1 MGFALWALLM
11 VSQAVS
17 AGDDG
22 VSDMAQ
28 TGSSCLPIRRVALT
42 QERSS
47 RLSARWVG
55 QDGHDYVGPN
65 ETLAPSDIQDIHIA
79 LSGLDPSRTVV
90 FIEVKSTNGNFWR
103 FEDKP
108 SAWRAEFKREKG
120 ARTGDVFFEP
130 AWVETGRPFHVFVRY
145 EDGTTA
151 ETDLQGGK
159 ANDKLRVAAVALA
172 ARWIGQDRQDRTG
185 AGPSVGADGFQD
197 VRIHVTRLAT
207 KLKLIAIRVVGTNGA
222 SWESGPNPK
231 LLSTADLVRDPKDP
245 TQGDL
250 FFQPVRD
257 MSGQRLKVT
266 AIYENEQFDTTTI
279 AAGRCDPN
287 LRVTQPPLPKLTELT
302 ATVRWLG
309 QDDSNPAR
317 RGDVHVAISGL
328 TAAPAVAAAVLS
340 DSQRG
345 AWICRLNER
354 AAVAT
359 DPSAEPFTIH
369 ANGRGK
375 SIDVFF
381 PPYRDESKSSMTLR
395 LIAADGRSSVIRF
408 PGGSCDPAKRSL
420 SPEATRS
427 AARPGDDLQ
436 NLVDRFAAVALEPGT
451 YRLYRPLVLNRPVAL
466 TAERGATLLFSQPG
480 SEPPWSSAIKMHC
493 GNTTLSGFA
502 VRFEGPIRFN
512 VDVEYGPSVIG
523 MTDNSDRGHDDPKFN
538 IILKHLDVEIPA
550 SENPAG
556 WVDSVRLMRLSN
568 AKSGAIADNILR
580 GGMIEFFDG
589 PWRVVNN
596 EFRGTPAGNYSN
608 TVFAAHRTHDLLME
622 NNITKSV
629 GPSGKTW
636 RFLVLTWC
644 GTDDV
649 VRGNTIEGVG
659 ARDDD
664 TIPWSNAPEV
674 ILTEAYHLKYE
685 GKVMALST
693 DGCVLRT
700 GASLG
705 DFVRTGDVVSL
716 LNGPAAGQWRR
727 VVQAI
732 DATAFLVDAA
742 IPPGTEIV
750 SISTAFV
757 NETFEKNRID
767 VRGGH
772 RSTPLVLAGNHFG
785 TRVINNHFLG
795 GDFAFCLM
803 AFPTETPVM
812 WGWSHT
818 PYLGGLIEGNILE
831 DSEKGGL
838 LGVQHDGRHIKTNQG
853 RVYMTVKLSD
863 NVVRWS
869 DAFLSHAAGTG
880 SKQIPPGLTVG
891 YAPSH
896 DAGELVVT
904 ARGNRLE
911 TAPGAKAASYPLVV
925 PAANFNGQK
934 LLNQKLSLSHD
945 GADAPSTSRAAGK
958 KPASRP
964 R

>member
-17 AGDDG
+17 AGDDRA
-22 VSDMAQ
+22 SDMAQ
-28 TGSSCLPIRRVALT
+28 TGSSRLPVRRVALI
-42 QERSS
+42 QERSP

-90 FIEVKSTNGNFWR
+90 FVEVKSTNGNFWR
-103 FEDKP
+103 FEEKA
-108 SAWRAEFKREKG
+108 SAWRALFKREKG
-120 ARTGDVFFEP
+120 SRTGDVFFEP
-130 AWVETGRPFHVFVRY
+130 AWVETGRPYHVFVRY
-145 EDGTTA
+145 EDGSTA
-151 ETDLQGGK
+151 ETDLHGGK
-159 ANDKLRVAAVALA
+159 ADHKLRVASVALA

-185 AGPSVGADGFQD
+185 SGPSVGADGFQD
-197 VRIHVTRLAT
+197 VRIHLTRLAT
-207 KLKLIAIRVVGTNGA
+207 RLNLIAIRVVGTNGA

-231 LLSTADLVRDPKDP
+231 LLSSAELIRDPKDP
-245 TQGDL
+245 SQADV
-250 FFQPVRD
+250 FFQPARD
-257 MSGQRLKVT
+257 ISGQRLKLT
-266 AIYENEQFDTTTI
+266 AVYENDQLDSTTV

-287 LRVTQPPLPKLTELT
+287 LRVPQLPLPKVTELS

-309 QDDSNPAR
+309 QDDSNSAR
-317 RGDVHVAISGL
+317 PGDTHVVISGL
-328 TAAPAVAAAVLS
+328 AAAPAVAAAVLS

-345 AWICRLNER
+345 AWICRLNDR

-359 DPSAEPFTIH
+359 DPSADPFMIKT
-369 ANGRGK
+369 NPRSK

-395 LIAADGRSSVIRF
+395 LIAADGRSSIIRF

-420 SPEATRS
+420 TPEATHS

-436 NLVDRFAAVALEPGT
+436 SLVDRFGAVALGPGT
-451 YRLYRPLVLNRPVAL
+451 YRLSRPLVLNRPVAI
-466 TAERGATLLFSQPG
+466 TAERGATLLFSQPPG
-480 SEPPWSSAIKMHC
+480 ESPWSSAIKIHC
-493 GNTTLSGFA
+493 GNTMLSGFT
-502 VRFEGPIRFN
+502 VRFEGPIRWN

-523 MTDNSDRGHDDPKFN
+523 MTDNSDRGHDDPKSN
-538 IILKHLDVEIPA
+538 IVLKHLDLEIPA

-556 WVDSVRLMRLSN
+556 WVDALRLMRLSN
-568 AKSGAIADNILR
+568 AKSGEIADNILR
-580 GGMIEFFDG
+580 GGTIEFFDG
-589 PWRVVNN
+589 PWRIVNN
-596 EFRGTPAGNYSN
+596 EFRGTPAGSYSH
-608 TVFAAHRTHDLLME
+608 TVFAGHRTHDLLMQ
-622 NNITKSV
+622 NNTTTSA
-629 GPSGKTW
+629 GPTGKTW

-649 VRGNTIEGVG
+649 VEGNTIEQVG
-659 ARDDD
+659 SRDDD
-664 TIPWSNAPEV
+664 SIPWSNAPEV

-685 GKVMALST
+685 GKVMGLST

-700 GASLG
+700 GPSLG

-742 IPPGTEIV
+742 IPTGTEIV

-757 NETFEKNRID
+757 NETFQKNRID
-767 VRGGH
+767 LRGSH
-772 RSTPLVLAGNHFG
+772 RSGPLVLAGNHFG
-785 TRVINNHFLG
+785 TRVMQNHFLG
-795 GDFAFCLM
+795 GNYAFSLM
-803 AFPTETPVM
+803 SFPTETPVM

-818 PYLGGLIEGNILE
+818 PYLGGVIEGNILE
-831 DSEKGGL
+831 DSDNGAL
-838 LGVQHDGRHIKTNQG
+838 LGVQHDGHQIKTNQG
-853 RVYMTVKLSD
+853 RVYMTVKLFD

-869 DAFLSHAAGTG
+869 DAFLSHAAATG
-880 SKQIPPGLTVG
+880 SKQIPPGITVG

-896 DAGELVVT
+896 DANELVVT

-911 TAPGAKAASYPLVV
+911 APAVAKTARPLVIT
-925 PAANFNGQK
+925 AANFNGQK
-934 LLNQKLSLSHD
+934 LLNRKLSLRD
-945 GADAPSTSRAAGK
+945 EGPDAPPPARAAGK
-958 KPASRP
+958 KPAFRSR
-964 R
+964 